1 MEIMLIA
8 KLMEIVSSVVIYVCK
23 KKIYIYIYI
32 LYLFIVRVLGFFFK
46 N

>member
-8 KLMEIVSSVVIYVCK
+8 KLIEIVSSVVIYVCK
-23 KKIYIYIYI
+23 KNIYIYI

>member
-8 KLMEIVSSVVIYVCK
+8 KLIEIVSSVVIYVCK
-23 KKIYIYIYI
+23 IYIYI
-32 LYLFIVRVLGFFFK
+32 FIVRVLGFFFK